1 MLGDS
6 LNSLTTRN
14 LLSRNMPPSIQSGAS
29 AKIENSYMSWKIQLL
44 DNIQNP
50 CNLKLQLLIEINYT
64 GYSDY
69 KKEQVG

>member
-1 MLGDS
+1 
-6 LNSLTTRN
+6 
-14 LLSRNMPPSIQSGAS
+14 
-29 AKIENSYMSWKIQLL
+29 MSWKIQLL

-69 KKEQVG
+69 KKEQVGWGVE